1 MNKESLN
8 KIKEK
13 FVDIIENTNI
23 ENADKL
29 ELLMNICLFL
39 DNYEDN
45 IKILQQYGKRRK
57 NELRNIKY

>member
-39 DNYEDN
+39 DNYEEN
-45 IKILQQYGKRRK
+45 IKILQQYGKKRRK
-57 NELRNIKY
+57 

>member
-1 MNKESLN
+1 MNKESLE

-13 FVDIIENTNI
+13 IVDIIENTNI

-39 DNYEDN
+39 DNYEEN
-45 IKILQQYGKRRK
+45 IKILQQYGKKRRK
-57 NELRNIKY
+57 

>member
-1 MNKESLN
+1 MNKESLE

-23 ENADKL
+23 ENSDKL

-39 DNYEDN
+39 DNYEEN
-45 IKILQQYGKRRK
+45 IKILQQYGKKRRK
-57 NELRNIKY
+57 

>member
-1 MNKESLN
+1 MTNESLN

-39 DNYEDN
+39 DNYEEN
-45 IKILQQYGKRRK
+45 IKILQQYGKKRRK
-57 NELRNIKY
+57 

>member
-1 MNKESLN
+1 MVILMNKESLE

-39 DNYEDN
+39 ENYEEN
-45 IKILQQYGKRRK
+45 IKILQQYGKKRRK
-57 NELRNIKY
+57 